1 MSETISDQSKNQAAI
16 DAGMAVLDDFMQAL
30 NASDEAGVNRS
41 FNFPHVRFTGGGDVK
56 IFAEP
61 GDYGLSYFR
70 ERTEADGW
78 QRSDWD
84 RREVVHA
91 GPDKVHFDTQ
101 FSRYRADGT
110 VIGSYTSLYV
120 VTRLDGK
127 WGIQAR
133 SSYAL

>member
-1 MSETISDQSKNQAAI
+1 MCEHQESVDAA
-16 DAGMAVLDDFMQAL
+16 MAILDDFTRSL
-30 NASDEAGVNRS
+30 RVSDEAVVNQS

-56 IFAEP
+56 IFPEP
-61 GDYGLSYFR
+61 GDYNLSYFR

-78 QRSDWD
+78 HRSDWD

-91 GPDKVHFDTQ
+91 GPNKVHLDTQ
-101 FSRYRADGT
+101 FSRYRADGS
-110 VIGSYTSLYV
+110 VIGSYTSIYI
-120 VTRLDGK
+120 VTCLDGK

>member
-1 MSETISDQSKNQAAI
+1 MCEHQESVDAA
-16 DAGMAVLDDFMQAL
+16 MAILDDFMRSL
-30 NASDEAGVNRS
+30 NASGEAGVNQS

-56 IFAEP
+56 IFSEP
-61 GDYGLSYFR
+61 GDYNLSYLR

-78 QRSDWD
+78 HRSDWD

-91 GPDKVHFDTQ
+91 GPNKVHLDTQ
-101 FSRYRADGT
+101 FSRYRADGS
-110 VIGSYTSLYV
+110 VIGSYTSIYI
-120 VTRLDGK
+120 VTCLDGK

>member
-1 MSETISDQSKNQAAI
+1 MTENQAAI
-16 DAGMAVLDDFMQAL
+16 DAGMAVLDDFMASL

-41 FNFPHVRFTGGGDVK
+41 FNFPHVRFTGGGEVK
-56 IFAEP
+56 IFEKP
-61 GDYGLSYFR
+61 GDYHLSYFR

-78 QRSDWD
+78 KRSAWD
-84 RREVVHA
+84 RREVVHV
-91 GPDKVHFDTQ
+91 GPNKVHFDTQ
-101 FSRYRADGT
+101 FSRYRADES

-120 VTRLDGK
+120 VTCLDGK

>member
-1 MSETISDQSKNQAAI
+1 MWGRLMSEQQASI
-16 DAGMAVLDDFMQAL
+16 DAAMLVLDDFMSSL

-56 IFAEP
+56 VFIEP
-61 GDYGLSYFR
+61 GDYKLSYFR

-78 QRSDWD
+78 HCSDWD
-84 RREVVHA
+84 RRDVIHA
-91 GPDKVHFDTQ
+91 GPSKVHLDTQ
-101 FSRYRADGT
+101 FSRYRADGSI
-110 VIGSYTSLYV
+110 IGSYTSIYITTFV
-120 VTRLDGK
+120 GNK

>member
-1 MSETISDQSKNQAAI
+1 MSEHADAI
-16 DAGMAVLDDFMQAL
+16 KAGMDVLDDFMAAL

-56 IFAEP
+56 IFAKP
-61 GDYGLSYFR
+61 GDYKLAYFR

-78 QRSDWD
+78 HRSAWD

-91 GPDKVHFDTQ
+91 GPNKIHFDTQ
-101 FSRYRADGT
+101 FSRYRADGS
-110 VIGSYTSLYV
+110 VIASYTSLYV
-120 VTRLDGK
+120 ATCLNGK

>member
-1 MSETISDQSKNQAAI
+1 MSEHQEAI
-16 DAGMAVLDDFMQAL
+16 DAAMAVLDDFMASL

-56 IFAEP
+56 IFENP
-61 GDYGLSYFR
+61 GDYHLSYFR
-70 ERTEADGW
+70 ERTDADGW
-78 QRSDWD
+78 KRSAWD

-91 GPDKVHFDTQ
+91 GPNKVHFDTQ
-101 FSRYRADGT
+101 FSRYRADDS

-120 VTRLDGK
+120 VTCLDGK